1 MTIPRSWHVTEI
13 REKANCRNEPM
24 EVTWIAII
32 ASVCMGIGGVL
43 IFVFAVKKNYFRD
56 LEDAKYQMFWSE
68 VAAVVLMNGRL
79 EKIPAVLALARRTM
93 RIIRQNLFWAF
104 FYNTMGIVLAVMGV
118 LNPILAAAAML
129 LSSASVVGNTMRLT
143 RQDTPLR

>member
-1 MTIPRSWHVTEI
+1 
-13 REKANCRNEPM
+13 
-24 EVTWIAII
+24 
-32 ASVCMGIGGVL
+32 
-43 IFVFAVKKNYFRD
+43 
-56 LEDAKYQMFWSE
+56 MFWSE
-68 VAAVVLMNGRL
+68 VAAVVLMNGKL

-118 LNPILAAAAML
+118 LNPIFAAAAML
-129 LSSASVVGNTMRLT
+129 LPSASVVGNTMRLT